1 MWFMIHP
8 IGEMKQGVLFVDQ
21 SKTASTTTGEVFIQ
35 AIKQSHGHIGSYHQT
50 SIFLRDNYPKYW
62 NEYFKFSVVRNP
74 FDRFISAFFF
84 KVDQWHNNSKQIER
98 EITEKAIF
106 DLMKEPEN
114 KAIMPQRHY
123 ICDEKGN
130 VIVDKLLRYET
141 VKEETANLIFELQI
155 PFVDFRAFDEYRLQ
169 NTNGKGDW
177 RKYYEQYPD
186 LWHLVSEIYREDI
199 KLYEQIG
206 GVIG

>member
-1 MWFMIHP
+1 MWFMVHP

-21 SKTASTTTGEVFIQ
+21 SKTASTTMGEVFIK

-50 SIFLRDNYPKYW
+50 SIFLRDNYSKYW

-84 KVDQWHNNSKQIER
+84 RVDQWHNDSIQIER
-98 EITEKAIF
+98 EITENAIF
-106 DLMKEPEN
+106 DLMKDSKN
-114 KAIMPQRHY
+114 RAIMPQRHY

-169 NTNGKGDW
+169 NTNGKRDW

-199 KLYEQIG
+199 RLYEQIG